1 MSHLQSELTLVSSE
15 GYKTSEAGKNVI
27 DDIFPKD
34 YTRKNV
40 QKLSLDVKSEAK
52 MIVNGREVTIVPNL
66 GLYYSAEHKP
76 LSELVFLDS
85 GIDFYYLASY

>member
-1 MSHLQSELTLVSSE
+1 MSNIQSELTLVSSE

-52 MIVNGREVTIVPNL
+52 MKINGQEVTIVPDL
-66 GLYYSAEHKP
+66 GLYYSSEHKP
-76 LSELVFLDS
+76 LYELIFLDG